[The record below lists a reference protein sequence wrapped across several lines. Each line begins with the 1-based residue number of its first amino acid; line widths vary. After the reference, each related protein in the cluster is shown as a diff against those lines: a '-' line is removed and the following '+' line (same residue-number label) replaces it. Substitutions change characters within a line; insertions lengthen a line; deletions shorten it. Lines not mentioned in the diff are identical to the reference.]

1 MLPLEHGVEV
11 AALVDAME
19 NEIWIEIIGWSAAA
33 ILLATI
39 SRQVY
44 TQWRE
49 RSTQGLSRW
58 LFIGQL
64 AASTGFVVY
73 SWLVGN
79 WVFVVT
85 NVLMLATAGLGQWIY
100 LRNKRR
106 EERAGQRQRPS
117 TRHASKGG

>member
-1 MLPLEHGVEV
+1 MWTE
-11 AALVDAME
+11 M
-19 NEIWIEIIGWSAAA
+19 IGWSAAA

-73 SWLVGN
+73 SWILSN

-85 NVLMLATAGLGQWIY
+85 NVLMLATAGIGQWIY

-106 EERAGQRQRPS
+106 EERGAGPQPKRTAKAHAG
-117 TRHASKGG
+117 TR

>member
-1 MLPLEHGVEV
+1 M
-11 AALVDAME
+11 
-19 NEIWIEIIGWSAAA
+19 WTEIIGWSAAA

-64 AASTGFVVY
+64 AASSGFVVY
-73 SWLVGN
+73 SWLLGN

-100 LRNKRR
+100 LRNRHR
-106 EERAGQRQRPS
+106 EEKAERTRPKSGARRRAAGN
-117 TRHASKGG
+117 G

>member
-1 MLPLEHGVEV
+1 MWTEL
-11 AALVDAME
+11 
-19 NEIWIEIIGWSAAA
+19 IGWSAAA
-33 ILLATI
+33 ILLLTI

-73 SWLVGN
+73 SWLLGN
-79 WVFVVT
+79 WVFVAT
-85 NVLMLATAGLGQWIY
+85 NVLMLATAGVGQWIFVS
-100 LRNKRR
+100 NQNR
-106 EERAGQRQRPS
+106 EERSAAAHPRR
-117 TRHASKGG
+117 ASKAHAGSH

>member
-1 MLPLEHGVEV
+1 MWTEL
-11 AALVDAME
+11 
-19 NEIWIEIIGWSAAA
+19 IGWSAAA
-33 ILLATI
+33 ILLLTI

-44 TQWRE
+44 TQWRD

-73 SWLVGN
+73 SWLLGN

-85 NVLMLATAGLGQWIY
+85 NVLMLATAGLGQWLY

-106 EERAGQRQRPS
+106 EERIGMAAAHRKSKAHAGSR
-117 TRHASKGG
+117 